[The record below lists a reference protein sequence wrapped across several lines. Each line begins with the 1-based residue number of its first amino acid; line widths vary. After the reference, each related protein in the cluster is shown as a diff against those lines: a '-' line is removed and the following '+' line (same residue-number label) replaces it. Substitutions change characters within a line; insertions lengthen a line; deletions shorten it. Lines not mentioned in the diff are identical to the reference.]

1 MSGARTAKDPQD
13 TAVLLVSCPD
23 RRGIVAALA
32 QVLHGHGAN
41 ILDADQH
48 TDPVAGQFFQRI
60 RFDLEDMLTDR
71 VSLERGIREVAERF
85 KMRWQLAYAA
95 QKKRVAI
102 FVSRYEHCLVDLLW
116 RHRAG
121 ELPCEI
127 ALVVSNH
134 PDLRASAEQHG
145 IRFELFPITRESKAE
160 QETRELALLEAERVD
175 LVVLARYMQI
185 LSGAFVDRMPGRI
198 INIHHS
204 FLPAFSGGKPYHQAS
219 GRGVKLIGATAHY
232 ATTDLDEGPIIE
244 QDVARTTHRDSIDD
258 LVRKGRDLE
267 RTVLARAVRWHL
279 EDRILVYRNKTVVFA

>member
-1 MSGARTAKDPQD
+1 MTTSRPADPSE
-13 TAVLLVSCPD
+13 AVLLVSCPD

-60 RFDLEDMLTDR
+60 RFDLSDLFTDR
-71 VSLERGIREVAERF
+71 VSLERGIGEVAARF
-85 KMRWQLAYAA
+85 AMRFQLAYAGER
-95 QKKRVAI
+95 KRVAL
-102 FVSRYEHCLVDLLW
+102 FVSRYEHCLMDLLW

-127 ALVVSNH
+127 PLIVSNH
-134 PDLRASAEQHG
+134 PDLRATAEHHG
-145 IRFELFPITRESKAE
+145 IRYEMFAIGREDKAE
-160 QETRELALLEAERVD
+160 QEARELALLEAERID

-185 LSGAFVDRMPGRI
+185 LSGDFIERFRGRI

-204 FLPAFSGGKPYHQAS
+204 FLPAFQGGKPYHQAKE
-219 GRGVKLIGATAHY
+219 RGVKLIGATAHY
-232 ATTDLDEGPIIE
+232 ATSDLDEGPIIE

-267 RTVLARAVRWHL
+267 RTVLGRAVRWHL
-279 EDRILVYRNKTVVFA
+279 EDRILVYQNKTVVFV

>member
-1 MSGARTAKDPQD
+1 MATPPPSEPE

-48 TDPVAGQFFQRI
+48 TDPTAGQFFQRI
-60 RFDLEDMLTDR
+60 RFDLSELLTDR
-71 VSLERGIREVAERF
+71 GSLERGIGEVAARFSMRFRLAHATER
-85 KMRWQLAYAA
+85 
-95 QKKRVAI
+95 KRVAI

-127 ALVVSNH
+127 ALILSNH
-134 PDLRASAEQHG
+134 PELRPTAQHYG
-145 IRFELFPITRESKAE
+145 IPFEVFEITKQNKAA
-160 QETRELALLEAERVD
+160 QEARELALLEQARID

-185 LSGAFVDRMPGRI
+185 LSAGFIERFPARI

-204 FLPAFSGGKPYHQAS
+204 FLPAFQGGRPYHQAS
-219 GRGVKLIGATAHY
+219 ERGVKLIGATAHY

-244 QDVARTTHRDSIDD
+244 QDVARTTHRDAIDD

-279 EDRILVYRNKTVVFA
+279 EDRILVYQNKTVVFG